1 MLRIERKRII
11 VNAMKMQKA
20 KADLKKGGLSA
31 AVWHNC
37 LLPWFS
43 LR

>member
-1 MLRIERKRII
+1 MLRMERQRII

-20 KADLKKGGLSA
+20 KADLNKGGLSA
-31 AVWHNC
+31 AVQRNC

-43 LR
+43 PR